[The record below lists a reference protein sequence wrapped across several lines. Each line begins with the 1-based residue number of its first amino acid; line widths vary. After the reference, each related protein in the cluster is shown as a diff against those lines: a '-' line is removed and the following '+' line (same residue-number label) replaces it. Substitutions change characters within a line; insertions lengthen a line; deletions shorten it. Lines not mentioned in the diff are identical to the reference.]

1 MIENYDETRNAVHPE
16 KPVMAKTGIALALAM
31 GAIFSG
37 CSEIGGSAGT
47 SEEAEGIVAIANKKI
62 SGAAQKGPLVKGS
75 EVVLRETSA
84 EGNLEPTGRE
94 YTTVT
99 INDKGDFNFD
109 SLNLVSQYVLLS
121 AEGYYIHDGEV
132 YFSDDNR
139 SEEEKR
145 FSECPMRLDAVSD
158 LRKRETVNINLLT
171 HFEYKRVLNLIK
183 SGKNFVEAKRQAS
196 TEVMNAFGVDVDVSS
211 SEDLNIFNT
220 SDADRTLFN
229 ISLLLDGSSSWEF
242 WDGTSDE
249 WGPEI
254 LLENIDCSKL
264 QAYIDAFANDFADDG
279 VLGDSIMQDLAT
291 QAYRITGE
299 YSHMEDID
307 ESDMRKKDRK
317 SPGSYEELMVMKK
330 KYEFSKLLFLNY
342 MGVELCTEDLW
353 GEYREFHKPIM
364 AYDKSSNQMIVLQSG
379 YLLCN
384 GSSWEIKTSGYVDSL
399 KMKIDHESGTM
410 IDPRDGNVY
419 KTVSFEIGGKRYE
432 WMAEDLK
439 YDLGT
444 DYMWTSI
451 PQNEGSNG
459 IYKWTSA
466 MQIDPKYMTGPVED
480 GVIDVVHQ
488 GICPDGWHISSVKD
502 WNALLAYVG
511 GALNLLNENWRG
523 AAGVHYDRLDFN
535 LLPMEDNAVY
545 YHTYTHQ
552 SFHVNIQ
559 AQIDTLK
566 MYYDNA
572 PFAYDEDF
580 RGGFNYSG
588 YLSNLE
594 FDNKTFTIYLG
605 FDSARKEPREKARV
619 RCVKN

>member
-1 MIENYDETRNAVHPE
+1 MKRDVYKFCGECLVFTLAFAILLGFVVACSDSDDKDFVGGASGDAGV
-16 KPVMAKTGIALALAM
+16 IA
-31 GAIFSG
+31 ITNKQ
-37 CSEIGGSAGT
+37 IAG
-47 SEEAEGIVAIANKKI
+47 V
-62 SGAAQKGPLVKGS
+62 AQKGPFVKGS

-99 INDKGDFNFD
+99 INDKGDFKFD
-109 SLNLVSQYVLLS
+109 SLDLVSQYVLLS

-132 YFSDDNR
+132 YFNDDNR

-229 ISLLLDGSSSWEF
+229 ISLLLDESSSWEF

-249 WGPEI
+249 WGGPEI

-317 SPGSYEELMVMKK
+317 DPGSYEELMVMKK
-330 KYEFSKLLFLNY
+330 KYEFSKHLFLDY

-353 GEYREFHKPIM
+353 GESREFHKPII
-364 AYDKSSNQMIVLQSG
+364 AYDHSAKQTVILQFG
-379 YLLCN
+379 YLICN
-384 GSSWEIKTSGYVDSL
+384 GSSWEVKRTGYVDSL

-432 WMAEDLK
+432 WMAEDLN
-439 YDLGT
+439 YEVSET
-444 DYMWTSI
+444 RMWLKI
-451 PQNEGSNG
+451 KQKG
-459 IYKWTSA
+459 IYSWTAA
-466 MQIDPKYMTGPVED
+466 MQIDPKYMTEPVED

-502 WNALLAYVG
+502 WNALVAYAG
-511 GALNLLNENWRG
+511 GVLNLLNENWRDG
-523 AAGVHYDRLDFN
+523 AGVHYDRLDFN
-535 LLPMEDNAVY
+535 LLPMEDGMAY

-552 SFHVNIQ
+552 SFHVNIE
-559 AQIDTLK
+559 AQVDTLK

-572 PFAYDEDF
+572 PFAYNEGF
-580 RGGFNYSG
+580 WGGFNRSG
-588 YLSNLE
+588 YLGNLE
-594 FDNKTFTIYLG
+594 FDNKTFRIFLG
-605 FDSARKEPREKARV
+605 FDSALEEPRESARV